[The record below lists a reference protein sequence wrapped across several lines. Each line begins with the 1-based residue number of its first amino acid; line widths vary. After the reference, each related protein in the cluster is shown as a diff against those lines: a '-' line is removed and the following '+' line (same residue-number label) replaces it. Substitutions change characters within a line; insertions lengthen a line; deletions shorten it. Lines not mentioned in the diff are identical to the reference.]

1 MKLKPSLKNLVRLA
15 ANTSSIILIASFLL
29 CGCGPSIPATYLKET
44 AAIAIHDI
52 CKSEYNIEITTKT
65 FGSTLWLYL
74 PVENIISKSDKPEKS
89 KECFAI
95 KKNTGEFK
103 DKILKLN
110 YSIESIPEIE
120 KLQEFV
126 FNKAVLE
133 KTNRVFRVISRVILS
148 MDRTRKQPEFFCFI
162 VADTKTGILL
172 KQTFYY
178 LDIKKVLYQFISQTE
193 FQHRN
198 IQETEIA
205 LEAIGN
211 KEGKNI
217 NYRDITMQDFIANQ
231 IRHRILLK
239 FQKPEV
245 GKNADI
251 DREIIKIVANT
262 IQIYNFKDFSSVE
275 LNNLLANK
283 KTFLNLAAV
292 FANPAN

>member
-1 MKLKPSLKNLVRLA
+1 MTKLKPSSKNLVKLA
-15 ANTSSIILIASFLL
+15 AKILIALFFL
-29 CGCGPSIPATYLKET
+29 CGCSSSISPTYLKET
-44 AAIAIHDI
+44 AALAIQHI
-52 CKSEYNIEITTKT
+52 CKTEYKIKIKARTV
-65 FGSTLWLYL
+65 GSTLWLYM

-95 KKNTGEFK
+95 KKNTGQFK
-103 DKILKLN
+103 DGILNLN
-110 YSIESIPEIE
+110 YYIESIPETE
-120 KLQEFV
+120 KLQEII
-126 FNKAVLE
+126 FNKDAME
-133 KTNRVFRVISRVILS
+133 KANRVFRVISRVILS

-162 VADTKTGILL
+162 VADTQTGILL

-198 IQETEIA
+198 VQDTEMA

-211 KEGKNI
+211 KEGLNI

-231 IRHRILLK
+231 IRHRISLK

-251 DREIIKIVANT
+251 DKEIIKIVVNT
-262 IQIYNFKDFSSVE
+262 AQIYDFKDFLNVE
-275 LNNLLANK
+275 LVNLLTNK
-283 KTFLNLAAV
+283 RISLSPAVV